1 MTPAVK
7 LILQR
12 LLLGLVTLV
21 VVSMAIFAAVEF
33 LPGDLAEAQLGQ
45 EATDETVAAIRRE
58 LGLDRPPVERY
69 FVWLGNMLQGDFGVS
84 YANGRE
90 ITEIMGSRAQNTLFL
105 AAMVAVIAVPI
116 ALGLGIIAAL
126 YRNSFIDRFIN
137 LISLSAISIPEFL
150 IAYLLIVTL
159 ARSGMFPSFV
169 VIDAT
174 TTLGSRIYQ
183 SVLPALALTF
193 VVSAH
198 MMRMTRASIINV
210 LASAYVEM
218 AHIKGAPRS
227 AVIMVH
233 ALPNA
238 LAPII
243 NVIAINLAWLV
254 VGVVVVEVIFVYPG
268 LGQLMVDSVA
278 KRDIPVVQACSLF
291 FASVYILLN
300 LAADIGATLS
310 NPRLRHTS

>member
-1 MTPAVK
+1 MNPAAR

-12 LLLGLVTLV
+12 LLFGILTLLF
-21 VVSMAIFAAVEF
+21 VSIAIFAAVEF
-33 LPGDLAEAQLGQ
+33 LPGDLAEATLGQ
-45 EATDETVAAIRRE
+45 EATEETVAAIRRE

-69 FVWLGNMLQGDFGVS
+69 FVWLGNIARGELGVS
-84 YANGRE
+84 YANGRDIYDIIE
-90 ITEIMGSRAQNTLFL
+90 VRAMNTLFL
-105 AAMVAVIAVPI
+105 AAMVALIATPLAV
-116 ALGLGIIAAL
+116 GFGIVAAL
-126 YRNSFIDRFIN
+126 YRNSLLDRFIN
-137 LISLSAISIPEFL
+137 LLSLSAISIPEFL

-159 ARSGMFPSFV
+159 SRVGWFPSFV
-169 VIDAT
+169 VIDDT
-174 TTLGSRIYQ
+174 TTLLSRIYQ
-183 SVLPALALTF
+183 SVLPALALTV

-198 MMRMTRASIINV
+198 MMRMTRASLINV
-210 LASAYVEM
+210 LSSAYVEM
-218 AHIKGAPRS
+218 AHIKGAPPP
-227 AVIMVH
+227 AVIIRH

-268 LGQLMVDSVA
+268 LGQLMVDSVG

-310 NPRLRHTS
+310 NPRLRRGG

>member
-1 MTPAVK
+1 MNPAAR
-7 LILQR
+7 LIIQR
-12 LLLGLVTLV
+12 LLLGVLTLL
-21 VVSMAIFAAVEF
+21 VVSMLIFAAVEF
-33 LPGDLAEAQLGQ
+33 LPGDLAEATLGQ
-45 EATDETVAAIRRE
+45 EATEETVAAIRRK

-69 FVWLGNMLQGDFGVS
+69 FVWLGNLFQGELGVS
-84 YANGRE
+84 YANGRDIVE
-90 ITEIMGSRAQNTLFL
+90 VMGTRAQNTLFL
-105 AAMVAVIAVPI
+105 AGMVAIIATPLAV
-116 ALGLGIIAAL
+116 GLGIIAAL
-126 YRNSFIDRFIN
+126 YRNSYLDRFIN
-137 LISLSAISIPEFL
+137 LVSLSAISIPEFL

-159 ARSGMFPSFV
+159 SRSGMFPSFV
-169 VIDAT
+169 VIDET
-174 TTLGSRIYQ
+174 TSLISRIYQ
-183 SVLPALALTF
+183 SILPALALTV

-218 AHIKGAPRS
+218 AHIKGAPKP
-227 AVIMVH
+227 AVVVRH

-268 LGQLMVDSVA
+268 LGQLMVDSVG

-291 FASVYILLN
+291 FASVYIILN
-300 LAADIGATLS
+300 LLADIGATLS
-310 NPRLRHTS
+310 NPRLRHGR